1 MIAEIDRV
9 SAHAEQMAAS
19 VTAAARDIS
28 GPQGI
33 PAIPKAADKLPAAAG
48 SIDAFN
54 DELKRLREQFTATGS
69 AIERAKLGEQVQAAE
84 RRISIAMGNFPA
96 AAGSINA
103 LGDELA
109 RLRTQFAATGSAIE
123 RAHLGPQIADLERQ
137 IESAN
142 TAIPKATKSMGASI
156 VEFASQY
163 AAAFGAAAVAAV
175 VAFVKESVAAFMDYE
190 TAVADLSAITGAAGA
205 ELEGLEAQAKQMGI
219 GIQGGAVAAVEG
231 FKIVK
236 SAMAD
241 LKSDEVAKVTKEALA
256 LAQASGMEVP
266 EATKS
271 LSAALNQMELGAA
284 DAARTVNVL
293 GAAAKFGA
301 SEIPS
306 MTEALLKFGGVAAS
320 AKFSVE
326 ESAAAIQTLAKFG
339 IEGGEAGTALR
350 NIGLAMTNIK
360 GLPKEALDGLA
371 RTGVNLDI
379 VSNASLPAAE
389 RLREFAKV
397 MQDGVAAEA
406 AFGKENIVAAGRLLE
421 NIPLFEQLTAQVT
434 GTNVAYEQAAINNNT
449 LAHSFLEIKNRIGV
463 VMIELGAALAPVLRL
478 LSEAFVPAWEIVKT
492 TFVEVYGPIYEV
504 GKSIF
509 ELAKTLGFAAGEG
522 NIFVS
527 IVEGW
532 AEAMKI
538 ATLPMRAIVEVI
550 NLIIKAVTWAVQA
563 FKDARQ
569 AVIDFGDRVP
579 IVGALIDG
587 LLGPINAIIDAYK
600 TINGLFNP
608 DKGLTD
614 TQNAYKGMRETL
626 AATAKQMGATDA
638 QIKEFVKTQSLAS
651 YATLSLSDAA
661 QKAKFEL
668 AKFLDMTTEID
679 NNAPKQFKRVSDS
692 MDGVGAAAKLA
703 KNHVEELTS
712 RLIDPRIVQLSLEVG
727 TGAVKDSMD
736 LPMRNLEDFTKTL
749 QTESDAAMAV
759 LDAQEEHLNTF
770 AEGVTQTFAGL
781 KDGMISMMTDMGYS
795 IAEGIGYA
803 LAAGGGIGDVLK
815 KALQEAAVQ
824 IPKMAGMALLNAAT
838 NPINSAIALPL
849 AVTGAALLGLSGIL
863 SGVFKGN
870 AAKQAAMAAPTAG
883 TTAAMPTPNRSGLEA
898 YNGSN
903 SDKPMVIYFDG
914 PSGEKFHGWVRKGQ
928 QREQGRRGG

>member
-1 MIAEIDRV
+1 
-9 SAHAEQMAAS
+9 
-19 VTAAARDIS
+19 
-28 GPQGI
+28 
-33 PAIPKAADKLPAAAG
+33 
-48 SIDAFN
+48 
-54 DELKRLREQFTATGS
+54 
-69 AIERAKLGEQVQAAE
+69 
-84 RRISIAMGNFPA
+84 
-96 AAGSINA
+96 
-103 LGDELA
+103 
-109 RLRTQFAATGSAIE
+109 
-123 RAHLGPQIADLERQ
+123 
-137 IESAN
+137 
-142 TAIPKATKSMGASI
+142 
-156 VEFASQY
+156 
-163 AAAFGAAAVAAV
+163 
-175 VAFVKESVAAFMDYE
+175 
-190 TAVADLSAITGAAGA
+190 
-205 ELEGLEAQAKQMGI
+205 
-219 GIQGGAVAAVEG
+219 
-231 FKIVK
+231 
-236 SAMAD
+236 
-241 LKSDEVAKVTKEALA
+241 
-256 LAQASGMEVP
+256 
-266 EATKS
+266 
-271 LSAALNQMELGAA
+271 
-284 DAARTVNVL
+284 
-293 GAAAKFGA
+293 
-301 SEIPS
+301 
-306 MTEALLKFGGVAAS
+306 
-320 AKFSVE
+320 
-326 ESAAAIQTLAKFG
+326 
-339 IEGGEAGTALR
+339 
-350 NIGLAMTNIK
+350 
-360 GLPKEALDGLA
+360 
-371 RTGVNLDI
+371 
-379 VSNASLPAAE
+379 
-389 RLREFAKV
+389 
-397 MQDGVAAEA
+397 
-406 AFGKENIVAAGRLLE
+406 LLE

-434 GTNVAYEQAAINNNT
+434 GTNVAYDQAAINNNT
-449 LAHSFLEIKNRIGV
+449 LAHSFLEIKNRIGI

-538 ATLPMRAIVEVI
+538 ATIPMRAIVEVI

-587 LLGPINAIIDAYK
+587 LLGPINALIDAY
-600 TINGLFNP
+600 NDL
-608 DKGLTD
+608 KGLLGGDEVANT
-614 TQNAYKGMRETL
+614 TISYKGVIDTL
-626 AATAKQMGATDA
+626 AGTAKQMGATKDEIA
-638 QIKEFVKTQSLAS
+638 AFTKTLKLSD
-651 YATLSLSDAA
+651 YATLS
-661 QKAKFEL
+661 
-668 AKFLDMTTEID
+668 MT
-679 NNAPKQFKRVSDS
+679 N
-692 MDGVGAAAKLA
+692 AAAKLKTEFNAFRLAGYRAAEAA
-703 KNHVEELTS
+703 KELEMKLAGDKGKGGAKAGIEGMGEAAKRTSMQLDELKS
-712 RLIDPRIVQLSLEVG
+712 RLLDQKIVDLTLEVG

-736 LPMRNLEDFTKTL
+736 LPTRNLEDFTKTL

-803 LAAGGGIGDVLK
+803 LAAGGGIGEVLK

-870 AAKQAAMAAPTAG
+870 AAKQAAIAAPTAG
-883 TTAAMPTPNRSGLEA
+883 TTGAMPTPNRSGLEA

-903 SDKPMVIYFDG
+903 SDQPMVIYFDG